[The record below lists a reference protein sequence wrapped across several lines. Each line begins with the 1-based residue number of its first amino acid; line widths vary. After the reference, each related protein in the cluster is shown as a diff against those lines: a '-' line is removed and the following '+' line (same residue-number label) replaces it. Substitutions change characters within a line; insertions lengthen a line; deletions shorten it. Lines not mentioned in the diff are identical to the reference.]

1 MFFYDSDTDIPISAS
16 IVLSLICGNIFNKKK
31 HTVPYIALAAYCQV
45 NLLWLLLG
53 VEDTVDVKQ

>member
-1 MFFYDSDTDIPISAS
+1 MFFFYDSDADIPISAS
-16 IVLSLICGNIFNKKK
+16 RFVDCRNIFNKKK

-53 VEDTVDVKQ
+53 EEDTVDVKQ